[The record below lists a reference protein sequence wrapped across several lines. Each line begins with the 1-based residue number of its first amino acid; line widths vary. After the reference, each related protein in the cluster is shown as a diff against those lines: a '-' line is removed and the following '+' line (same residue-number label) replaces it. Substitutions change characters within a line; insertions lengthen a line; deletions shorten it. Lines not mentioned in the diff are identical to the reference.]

1 MFRSATAT
9 DAGARSTPS
18 TSVAPPTAACTEN
31 PSASSTGAIAVTST
45 DDACAIAAAEA
56 PSGTLAFTVTNQG
69 SQVSEFYLLA
79 DDGLRIVGEVENI
92 GPGLTRDLVLL
103 AQPGTYYTACKPGM
117 VGDGIRA
124 GFTVTDSGTQIVP
137 TGAIGEQ
144 LAAATTA
151 YAGYVKDQAAQLV
164 ADTDAFVAAYLT
176 GDDDKARSLYAT
188 TREHWERI
196 EPVAERL

>member
-1 MFRSATAT
+1 M
-9 DAGARSTPS
+9 
-18 TSVAPPTAACTEN
+18 
-31 PSASSTGAIAVTST
+31 
-45 DDACAIAAAEA
+45 
-56 PSGTLAFTVTNQG
+56 
-69 SQVSEFYLLA
+69 SEFYLLA

-196 EPVAERL
+196 EPVAESFGDLDPKLDLREADLEEGQELGPAGTGSRRTCGRRRGATRL